1 MKYVLIPWHFR
12 LIIGAYWALIIAAI
26 GIFQP

>member
-1 MKYVLIPWHFR
+1 MSYALLPWHFR
-12 LIIGAYWALIIAAI
+12 LIIGVYWALVIAAI

>member
-1 MKYVLIPWHFR
+1 MSYALLPWYFR
-12 LIIGAYWALIIAAI
+12 LIIGAYWALVIAAI